1 MNRTDKNNLSERL
14 KEARE
19 YLGLSQ
25 DEVAKALKIP
35 RTAVSLIESGE
46 RNVSAIELK
55 QFAKLYQ
62 RPVGFFTGE
71 KKQDSAVPADVA
83 HLARTATK
91 LTPSDREELMRFAQF
106 LESRRKE

>member
-35 RTAVSLIESGE
+35 RTAV
-46 RNVSAIELK
+46 
-55 QFAKLYQ
+55 F
-62 RPVGFFTGE
+62 
-71 KKQDSAVPADVA
+71 
-83 HLARTATK
+83 
-91 LTPSDREELMRFAQF
+91 
-106 LESRRKE
+106 